1 MASLTNT
8 KIKDTYDG
16 LLKTTDNNALGG
28 TYKLIT
34 DGLGN
39 SSGVYLGTGG
49 NVGIGE
55 SVPTKPLTINKNQSE
70 TAILVQSSD
79 TGTAG
84 IYIGGQSDSIK
95 GGLILDN
102 SDDSLQLRG
111 YNNANRLHIDSS
123 GNVGIG
129 TNNPQSKIQVEHSDF
144 ARLDLNLSNSS
155 GTTIADVRG
164 LVSGTEKW
172 RIGKTGSS
180 SDDFTINVT
189 GSERMRIDLSGN
201 VGIGTTDPT
210 KLLHIAS
217 QSAQSVI
224 TLQRTNTNTSGAI
237 GALQWTA
244 LDNHTV
250 ASMVALGDG
259 NDEGAHITFNT
270 TSAASSDNPF
280 GISERLRITS
290 SGNVGIGET
299 SPDRQLHLKSS
310 LPAIRLEDSDVSG
323 LYHEFFA
330 STAGFFQFKADG
342 GNVQSGSGFL
352 FQVDNSEKM
361 RINSDGNVLIGT
373 SSNRPDEI
381 NDNGIAIHNSGKQY
395 QFSTSD
401 FAVLKSSSTGTKIF
415 FRYGTSG
422 SQNTQIGSISY
433 PTTSSVAYNTTSDY
447 RLKENVVDMTG
458 ALDRVEQLQPKRFNF
473 IQDPEITFDG
483 FLAHEVQSVIP
494 EAITGEKDAVDD
506 EGNPEYQGIDQSK
519 IVPLLVGAIK
529 ELKAEIETLKSQINS

>member
-1 MASLTNT
+1 
-8 KIKDTYDG
+8 
-16 LLKTTDNNALGG
+16 
-28 TYKLIT
+28 
-34 DGLGN
+34 
-39 SSGVYLGTGG
+39 
-49 NVGIGE
+49 
-55 SVPTKPLTINKNQSE
+55 
-70 TAILVQSSD
+70 
-79 TGTAG
+79 
-84 IYIGGQSDSIK
+84 
-95 GGLILDN
+95 
-102 SDDSLQLRG
+102 
-111 YNNANRLHIDSS
+111 
-123 GNVGIG
+123 
-129 TNNPQSKIQVEHSDF
+129 
-144 ARLDLNLSNSS
+144 
-155 GTTIADVRG
+155 

-483 FLAHEVQSVIP
+483 FLAHEVQSIIP

>member
-381 NDNGIAIHNSGKQY
+381 NDNGIAIHSSGKQY

-483 FLAHEVQSVIP
+483 FLAHEVQSIIP